1 MAINNV
7 AVIASIRLNAF
18 VSINVN
24 RTNCSQTRA
33 TTAHAVCRPLA
44 SSGEVARTSDFYKD
58 KHFIVGSEKQMERR
72 SRTTKKQREQFRKGG
87 VALERN
93 VKEYVSSL
101 TNKFPNLQ
109 NLGFL
114 TPSYYPCID
123 EELKRQSQL

>member
-1 MAINNV
+1 MRFV
-7 AVIASIRLNAF
+7 VLWRRQVRL
-18 VSINVN
+18 
-24 RTNCSQTRA
+24 
-33 TTAHAVCRPLA
+33 HERP
-44 SSGEVARTSDFYKD
+44 TFTQD
-58 KHFIVGSEKQMERR
+58 KHFIVGFEKQMERR

-109 NLGFL
+109 NLGFF
-114 TPSYYPCID
+114 TPSYCPCID